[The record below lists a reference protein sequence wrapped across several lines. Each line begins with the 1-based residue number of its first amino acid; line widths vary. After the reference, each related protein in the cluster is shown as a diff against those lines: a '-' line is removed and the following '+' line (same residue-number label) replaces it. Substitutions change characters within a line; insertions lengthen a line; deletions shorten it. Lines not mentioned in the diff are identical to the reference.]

1 LGDISITVVVLD
13 IVLKTV
19 NRSQGVEILSLRR
32 CDGKLISQYVLA
44 VDLPGGYLLP
54 EAGIVD
60 ENVLVVDGRVPGCV
74 FR

>member
-1 LGDISITVVVLD
+1 
-13 IVLKTV
+13 
-19 NRSQGVEILSLRR
+19 
-32 CDGKLISQYVLA
+32 LISQYVLA